1 VLRGYQVGRDAVKE
15 IVQKILETEKE
26 VRESIEK
33 AHADS
38 QSLVRE
44 AEDKSRQVEEGVR
57 EKAMHEATAIMD
69 RKKAEAEVER
79 QRQIAAAQGG
89 SADLI
94 KKKNA
99 VIREAADSVTNLI
112 LGIER
117 KQGKLL

>member
-1 VLRGYQVGRDAVKE
+1 MKE
-15 IVQKILETEKE
+15 IVQKILATEKE

-38 QSLVRE
+38 QAIVRE

-57 EKAMHEATAIMD
+57 EKAMHEAQEITE
-69 RKKAEAEVER
+69 RLKGEAEAER

-89 SADLI
+89 SAEII
-94 KKKNA
+94 KRKSAEIK
-99 VIREAADSVTNLI
+99 RAAQRVTNLI
-112 LGIER
+112 LGIEQ